1 MKRYIFIMSAALCLA
16 ACNQNEPTDT
26 KKGGDN
32 TYLNQP
38 SYPSTWSPVGHK
50 YVSTDEDPVYGHY
63 GNEITFLSKDSFLWQ
78 REGDVKVVPYKLQY
92 PTIYVW
98 EDLYPWLKFVD
109 TLTITKY
116 ASMED
121 ESSKYELVY

>member
-1 MKRYIFIMSAALCLA
+1 MQKIRISIFTLCALLCLSS
-16 ACNQNEPTDT
+16 CNQNEPTR
-26 KKGGDN
+26 GDE
-32 TYLNQP
+32 TQKNQP
-38 SYPSTWSPVGHK
+38 ANPSTWSPVGHK

-63 GNEITFLSKDSFLWQ
+63 GNEITFLSKDSLLWQ
-78 REGDVKVVPYKLQY
+78 REGDVKVVPYKLKY

-98 EDLYPWLKFVD
+98 ENLSPWLKFVD

-116 ASMED
+116 ASMAD